1 MLMLEKLANKFRPK
15 LSDADRRAIKSL
27 KSMKTFRA
35 VNGALYVE
43 AEDVQKEMQELHRK
57 TQGLFTR

>member
-1 MLMLEKLANKFRPK
+1 MAKTKEGKVQTTTTYGRAFRV
-15 LSDADRRAIKSL
+15 
-27 KSMKTFRA
+27 

-57 TQGLFTR
+57 TECLFTR

>member
-1 MLMLEKLANKFRPK
+1 MYKFRKFVDKFRPE
-15 LSDADRRAIKSL
+15 LSDADKRAVESL

-43 AEDVQKEMQELHRK
+43 AEDVRKEMMDLHKK
-57 TQGLFTR
+57 TRNLFAG